1 MGRMTLDDLRKLRE
15 EKRGAMTRRTEGPRP
30 VEIVIGMA
38 TCGIAAG
45 AKTTFDAFLKELE
58 ENNLDDVEVRQT
70 GCMGLCHAEPTVE
83 VSVEGMPPVIYG
95 KVDAEVARRI
105 VRKHVIGKLL
115 INDHIYDRP
124 AADNVADRPAAGE

>member
-15 EKRGAMTRRTEGPRP
+15 EKRGAMTRRAEGPRP

-58 ENNLDDVEVRQT
+58 ENHLHDVEVRQT

-83 VSVEGMPPVIYG
+83 VLVEGMPAVIYG

-124 AADNVADRPAAGE
+124 AADNVADRTAAGE